1 MPKSEYKKPPV
12 ETLQEA
18 LRQTNGNL
26 TNTAKLLG
34 VDRTT
39 LWQWAKKDPDFA
51 QAIDE
56 SRKKLLD
63 SCITTAQILA
73 QGVPILDDNGK
84 FIGWQE
90 RPDPQMLRYFIATL
104 GREEGFGEEV
114 TLRHTT
120 DEGVDV
126 SRWIER
132 EIEMKSKQTQEE

>member
-1 MPKSEYKKPPV
+1 M
-12 ETLQEA
+12 QEA
-18 LRQTNGNL
+18 LKQTEGNL

-34 VDRTT
+34 VNRTT
-39 LWQWAKKDPDFA
+39 LWTWAKKDPDFA

-63 SCITTAQILA
+63 NCLTTAQILA
-73 QGVPILDDNGK
+73 FGVPMKDENGK

-126 SRWIER
+126 GRWIER
-132 EIEMKSKQTQEE
+132 EIELKSKQNTEE